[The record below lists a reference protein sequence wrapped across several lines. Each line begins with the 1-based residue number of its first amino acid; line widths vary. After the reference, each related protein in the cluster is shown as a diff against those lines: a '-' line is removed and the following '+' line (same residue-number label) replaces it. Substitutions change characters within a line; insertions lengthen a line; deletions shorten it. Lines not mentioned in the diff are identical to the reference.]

1 MRSPSRRG
9 QGFVTCVGNAIKKT
23 PVVGVGGMTQRL
35 RGMGRG
41 FVEWVEALWN
51 VSSYSWGCLWGWFGM
66 CICDDDDADD
76 DDDDGDG

>member
-23 PVVGVGGMTQRL
+23 LVVRVCGMSQRL

-41 FVEWVEALWN
+41 FVECVELFLGLSLGLVWD
-51 VSSYSWGCLWGWFGM
+51 VYL
-66 CICDDDDADD
+66 
-76 DDDDGDG
+76 

>member
-23 PVVGVGGMTQRL
+23 PVVGVGGMSQRL

-51 VSSYSWGCLWGWFGM
+51 VSGTQLKKLWSWGFVESVKGFVEWVGAL
-66 CICDDDDADD
+66 
-76 DDDDGDG
+76 